1 MLKIAIIFIIF
12 SQTFESTQ
20 EYFERFKQTVNEET
34 FCTVGKKLNPTIT
47 ILFWNKLVDGMI
59 DGLGFEPFQ
68 TCLHKSCI
76 SIRDKSLLNNS
87 KHTIDAIVFYGGAK
101 GSLQKQNQI
110 DLTEM
115 KQFKESNNIIEQMN
129 QGIKPKIILFMPV
142 RNKTRFH
149 LKQIFFCQN
158 SYITY
163 FFKFY
168 FRNRHLVYL
177 ERMFYQ
183 IQYIREFLI

>member
-68 TCLHKSCI
+68 TCLHKSFI
-76 SIRDKSLLNNS
+76 STREKSLLNNS
-87 KHTIDAIVFYGGAK
+87 KHTIDAISDGSGPKPGPGPARSPGFLESPRPDFGRRAQARARPEPVVKSPGAQRA
-101 GSLQKQNQI
+101 L
-110 DLTEM
+110 
-115 KQFKESNNIIEQMN
+115 
-129 QGIKPKIILFMPV
+129 GI
-142 RNKTRFH
+142 
-149 LKQIFFCQN
+149 
-158 SYITY
+158 
-163 FFKFY
+163 
-168 FRNRHLVYL
+168 
-177 ERMFYQ
+177 
-183 IQYIREFLI
+183 